1 MEEIKKIIIIGGI
14 AYVLGFPLGV
24 VGTALLLK
32 DFYDVMPSSDR
43 ASMYMNNTIK
53 YFLK

>member
-1 MEEIKKIIIIGGI
+1 MEEIKKIIIISGI

-24 VGTALLLK
+24 VGTALFIK
-32 DFYDVMPSSDR
+32 DFYDIMPSSER
-43 ASMYMNNTIK
+43 SGMYINKTLR